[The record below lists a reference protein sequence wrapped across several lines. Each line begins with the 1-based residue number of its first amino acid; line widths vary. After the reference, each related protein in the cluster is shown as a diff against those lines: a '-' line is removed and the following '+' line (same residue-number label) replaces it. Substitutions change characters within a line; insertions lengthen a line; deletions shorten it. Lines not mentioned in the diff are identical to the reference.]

1 MSLLMNLLHPY
12 WIKVSVSLKT
22 KLLTPK
28 TMQNRSIQ
36 SLSRCDQWDLMGE
49 LALSAGVI
57 CNALFTQTYSGFLS
71 LKAPDQCTVGLHWV
85 FLLLCVLTSLVACV
99 NGQSYHKWDKNP
111 GAPYEFQLLKFWFL
125 YFQCILL
132 DTTVCDLNVISLKI
146 CTVNNNQGLLKG
158 SSCNIPWLIYILI
171 HYPYLYL
178 LISLPHQ
185 SLSFPSSL
193 SLWALNLT
201 AQYRN
206 RSRLSFNIECVRQ
219 CSAQRFLL

>member
-1 MSLLMNLLHPY
+1 
-12 WIKVSVSLKT
+12 
-22 KLLTPK
+22 
-28 TMQNRSIQ
+28 MQNRSIQ

-57 CNALFTQTYSGFLS
+57 CNALFTQTYSGFYRWR
-71 LKAPDQCTVGLHWV
+71 PQINV
-85 FLLLCVLTSLVACV
+85 
-99 NGQSYHKWDKNP
+99 
-111 GAPYEFQLLKFWFL
+111 
-125 YFQCILL
+125 LL
-132 DTTVCDLNVISLKI
+132 DCTGCSYYSVFWHHWWPVWMAKVITNGTRIQVLLMNFNFSNSDSCIFSVSFGYHCMWPYCHIAEI

-158 SSCNIPWLIYILI
+158 SSCNIPWFIYIWI

-219 CSAQRFLL
+219 CSAQHFLL

>member
-1 MSLLMNLLHPY
+1 MPCSHRHTAGFIAEGPRSMY
-12 WIKVSVSLKT
+12 CWI
-22 KLLTPK
+22 
-28 TMQNRSIQ
+28 
-36 SLSRCDQWDLMGE
+36 
-49 LALSAGVI
+49 ALGVP
-57 CNALFTQTYSGFLS
+57 TT
-71 LKAPDQCTVGLHWV
+71 
-85 FLLLCVLTSLVACV
+85 LCSDIIG
-99 NGQSYHKWDKNP
+99 GQSYHKWDKNP

-132 DTTVCDLNVISLKI
+132 DTTVCDLIVISLNI

-219 CSAQRFLL
+219 CSAQHFLL